1 MASAPGCPGQR
12 PCKRPSEPTRG
23 LRQNMVLRLL
33 LEPFESRG
41 PSAAPATDH
50 TQRDPTGPRPQQA
63 HRLANRSWGRTV
75 PTPLPPTPSLPA
87 GVCAHQSSLSP
98 RALEGSET
106 DQRRQHKPWQRR
118 GCKGREHSRGVCI
131 PLTGSPRARD
141 TEAWGKPTSWRV
153 SWDPVSVHLVTLK
166 QGGRRLGRPHCGP
179 QPLS

>member
-75 PTPLPPTPSLPA
+75 PTPLPPPPVYQQ
-87 GVCAHQSSLSP
+87 VCALTRAVSP
-98 RALEGSET
+98 HGPLKVLRLIGGAAQALAKKRLQRQRAF
-106 DQRRQHKPWQRR
+106 P
-118 GCKGREHSRGVCI
+118 GVCI

-166 QGGRRLGRPHCGP
+166 QGERRLGRPHCGP
-179 QPLS
+179 RPLS